1 MVACDRMHGNGAHP
15 WEKRWGGLSSAREK
29 DWPGGGE
36 AFHMPPLSV
45 QPAKARALICPGW
58 QWAKLSLVQMNP
70 PDSCETFLKGSPA
83 KGCGGG
89 QLRPGSCITSSHSLT
104 TCCNSPPHIRLNLY
118 ANPPS
123 FILAP
128 FGKDKL
134 SIITVIALI
143 TWRKWH
149 LYGTNNQRLRL

>member
-1 MVACDRMHGNGAHP
+1 MGHIPARNSGEGWVVPG
-15 WEKRWGGLSSAREK
+15 KRTRLGVGRSFTCLLCLCSQPRQRLWSAQDDSEPNCPSFRWIHQTVVRHSSKGHQHRAVEEGSSGHAPVLHLLSA
-29 DWPGGGE
+29 
-36 AFHMPPLSV
+36 APPAAIS
-45 QPAKARALICPGW
+45 
-58 QWAKLSLVQMNP
+58 
-70 PDSCETFLKGSPA
+70 
-83 KGCGGG
+83 
-89 QLRPGSCITSSHSLT
+89 
-104 TCCNSPPHIRLNLY
+104 PHIRLNLY